1 MFRDIQIFTP
11 TNPKDGVL
19 SPASKN
25 ILRGHQNMNP
35 CHSSDLG
42 SEHLVGRIDVGS
54 IYSPIPSPIRAL
66 EQPIQPQKCHL
77 GPEGQFHRFFG
88 GGRRQKAPSPRKQE
102 RRFASTPCT
111 RLAAGRYAAAGPAI
125 VPTWAASD
133 AGIMRRKIH
142 GGATEHISSRRLAT
156 WPPGNGGRRGAGARK
171 KTSW

>member
-1 MFRDIQIFTP
+1 MFQDIQNFT
-11 TNPKDGVL
+11 TSNPKDGVL

-42 SEHLVGRIDVGS
+42 SGHLVGRIDVGS

-88 GGRRQKAPSPRKQE
+88 GRDEQKAPSQRNQE
-102 RRFASTPCT
+102 RGFASTPCA

-125 VPTWAASD
+125 VPIWAASD
-133 AGIMRRKIH
+133 AGIMSGKIH
-142 GGATEHISSRRLAT
+142 GGAAEHISLGRLAT
-156 WPPGNGGRRGAGARK
+156 WPPAIYGRRGAAARK
-171 KTSW
+171 TTS